1 MKIYHV
7 IFICVFALAIHVFLI
22 FMNNKSATEK
32 RAHDNAVLFAELN
45 ELSVSKI
52 NCTGDGDGDGYG
64 TCTITSTDGT
74 KTHLDC
80 TSDFIDVK
88 LWKATGCKELS
99 LIQITE

>member
-1 MKIYHV
+1 MKIYHA
-7 IFICVFALAIHVFLI
+7 IFICVIAIAIHIFLI

-32 RAHDNAVLFAELN
+32 RAYDNAVIFAAHN
-45 ELSVSKI
+45 EINVDKI

-64 TCTITSTDGT
+64 TCTITSKDES

-88 LWKATGCKELS
+88 LWKATGCKEIS
-99 LIQITE
+99 LIQFTE

>member
-1 MKIYHV
+1 MKIYHL
-7 IFICVFALAIHVFLI
+7 IFICVIVIVIHVFLI

-32 RAHDNAVLFAELN
+32 RAHDNAVLFAERN

-52 NCTGDGDGDGYG
+52 NCTGDGQGDGYG
-64 TCTITSTDGT
+64 TCTITGT
-74 KTHLDC
+74 NGSKTHLDC
-80 TSDFIDVK
+80 TSDFIDVT

>member
-1 MKIYHV
+1 MKLYHV
-7 IFICVFALAIHVFLI
+7 IFLVIIVAVVQVFLL

-32 RAHDNAVLFAELN
+32 RAYKNAIIFATN
-45 ELSVSKI
+45 NSIDVKKI

-64 TCTITSTDGT
+64 TCTIIGADKA

-88 LWKATGCKELS
+88 LWKATGCKEIS
-99 LIQITE
+99 LIQFTE